1 MVTKNAFGL
10 LPETRQPAEPETQKR
25 QVTLDGSPNDIG
37 WIRATMLFP
46 NDDVARRQ
54 CFAVEFAREKVLD
67 CEDAD
72 RLEIAARDLGLLIDA
87 PAYAELKKIVAA
99 NTKRAI
105 VAGDILTGLYLMHRF
120 EVPEPSMNKAKFV
133 AMEYARTAK
142 YGDGSRMNVSERMI
156 LECWNEYKSVA
167 HFWAAFRINRAYPY
181 APDEEVFIS
190 KEFPEVAVEMYRFGI
205 GFVPFRAKAPILN
218 TAETW
223 ALPNHIPGR
232 TLISERIPERLL
244 KCLKKYKAPKSHA

>member
-10 LPETRQPAEPETQKR
+10 LIEAPKSAESEKQKR

-46 NDDVARRQ
+46 NDDMARRQ
-54 CFAVEFAREKVLD
+54 CFAAESTRAKVLD
-67 CEDAD
+67 CADAD
-72 RLEIAARDLGLLIDA
+72 RLEIAARDLRLLIDA
-87 PAYAELKKIVAA
+87 PAYGDLKKIVAD

-105 VAGDILTGLYLMHRF
+105 VAGDILMGLYVMHRF
-120 EVPEPSMNKAKFV
+120 KVPEPSMNKAKFV
-133 AMEYARTAK
+133 AQEYAKTAK
-142 YGDGSRMNVSERMI
+142 YGDGTRMNVSERMI
-156 LECWNEYKSVA
+156 LEFWNEYKSVA

-181 APDEEVFIS
+181 APDEDVFIS

-205 GFVPFRAKAPILN
+205 GFIPFRAKAPILD
-218 TAETW
+218 AEESW

-232 TLISERIPERLL
+232 SLVSEQIPERLL
-244 KCLKKYKAPKSHA
+244 KYLKKYKAPKSRA